1 MEITRETSATGAE
14 TMTVN
19 MGPQHPATHGVL
31 RVELEID
38 GETVV
43 KATTHL
49 GYLHRGMEKIAENKT
64 YTQFI
69 PYTDRMDYLAPLANN
84 VAFAMAVEKLID
96 CTITPFP
103 AGTTGQRQEM
113 FARRALWQIGEDYAH
128 GTGHG
133 VGQFLGVH
141 EGPHSLKNLVT
152 PPLVTPPL
160 NGSYTKPTLNVCFVW
175 PTA

>member
-1 MEITRETSATGAE
+1 MEITRETGASGVE

-31 RVELEID
+31 RLELEID

-43 KATTHL
+43 KSTVHM

-96 CTITPFP
+96 CTITPRAQVIRVLVSELARISAHLLWLGTHAIDLGAIIALEAEMK
-103 AGTTGQRQEM
+103 AGNGGN
-113 FARRALWQIGEDYAH
+113 RA
-128 GTGHG
+128 
-133 VGQFLGVH
+133 
-141 EGPHSLKNLVT
+141 
-152 PPLVTPPL
+152 
-160 NGSYTKPTLNVCFVW
+160 
-175 PTA
+175 